1 MITPCH
7 LTRPLAGTN
16 TANMVVLYDFCF
28 IFLVFCIAWVLL
40 LGCYYLLRILLRL
53 ITIKAGLTLSS
64 LSLFGICAGH
74 VYPHPITAYIHTN
87 RQTDTDSSM
96 IPTFL
101 KTATFTAYLL
111 LILVMLCYY
120 TNSQNGM
127 VGGMVTWCYTTA
139 L

>member
-1 MITPCH
+1 
-7 LTRPLAGTN
+7 
-16 TANMVVLYDFCF
+16 
-28 IFLVFCIAWVLL
+28 
-40 LGCYYLLRILLRL
+40 
-53 ITIKAGLTLSS
+53 
-64 LSLFGICAGH
+64 
-74 VYPHPITAYIHTN
+74 
-87 RQTDTDSSM
+87 M